1 MVPALAVTT
10 AGALLFG
17 LRESWTQGYLRLG
30 WGRLIALSL
39 STAMEDA
46 LLIGGAA
53 ALMMGAA
60 AALTALAF
68 RRPLAAWVAAW
79 AAPAAVLAGV
89 FVLRAGLAARF
100 SSLFPAEYGGE
111 QAIRPDTV
119 FWVFLPPLLRG
130 ILLNDPVAH
139 WRDLTAATGLTISG
153 AFLAGALTALFL
165 RAIKRPVDAPPR
177 FSGKAWIVAGAF
189 SLGVAAATLNLPAF
203 AARDASHPDVVLVSI
218 DTLRP
223 DALGCYGFSPSP
235 SANIDAFAAQAT
247 RFTRGCAPSPWTIPS
262 HVGLL
267 TSLSNE
273 HHGANDMDSRASDGI
288 VTLAERFAEAGYDTA
303 AFVNTFLL
311 SPRYGFG
318 QGFRRYEMIAL
329 PPAGEVAR
337 RAGLWLRGGRRAPFF
352 LFVHLFDP
360 HWPYGIPDDSLP
372 GARAASFHEFVR
384 LFLTA
389 DETQR
394 ESWRRRYR
402 EDVARADRAFGALI
416 DSLRAVGRFDD
427 AWVILVSDH
436 GEEFWEHGFI
446 GHAVTLYDEVLH
458 VPLLVKRPGQRAG
471 DVVDRPVSL
480 LDVPATLNAALRLPG
495 PAKLDGRPL
504 FGENDAERA
513 LTASTMIWGEP
524 RFALRRGC
532 RKAITPCAWHFGDF
546 RGARQAEAFDLCAD
560 AGESVN
566 LAASPEAQAML
577 AELQTL
583 AAQYEGASRSAAGRA
598 TAAERTRL
606 KELGYLP

>member
-1 MVPALAVTT
+1 
-10 AGALLFG
+10 
-17 LRESWTQGYLRLG
+17 
-30 WGRLIALSL
+30 
-39 STAMEDA
+39 
-46 LLIGGAA
+46 
-53 ALMMGAA
+53 
-60 AALTALAF
+60 
-68 RRPLAAWVAAW
+68 
-79 AAPAAVLAGV
+79 
-89 FVLRAGLAARF
+89 
-100 SSLFPAEYGGE
+100 
-111 QAIRPDTV
+111 
-119 FWVFLPPLLRG
+119 
-130 ILLNDPVAH
+130 
-139 WRDLTAATGLTISG
+139 
-153 AFLAGALTALFL
+153 
-165 RAIKRPVDAPPR
+165 
-177 FSGKAWIVAGAF
+177 
-189 SLGVAAATLNLPAF
+189 
-203 AARDASHPDVVLVSI
+203 
-218 DTLRP
+218 
-223 DALGCYGFSPSP
+223 
-235 SANIDAFAAQAT
+235 
-247 RFTRGCAPSPWTIPS
+247 
-262 HVGLL
+262 
-267 TSLSNE
+267 
-273 HHGANDMDSRASDGI
+273 
-288 VTLAERFAEAGYDTA
+288 
-303 AFVNTFLL
+303 
-311 SPRYGFG
+311 
-318 QGFRRYEMIAL
+318 
-329 PPAGEVAR
+329 
-337 RAGLWLRGGRRAPFF
+337 
-352 LFVHLFDP
+352 
-360 HWPYGIPDDSLP
+360 
-372 GARAASFHEFVR
+372 VR